1 MKQSTKKL
9 NTLRFLAFLVI
20 CSTLIGLG
28 AVSASA
34 LESGACGEQTGWVLE
49 AGTLTITGTGEMKNY
64 RDSELPPWYEFREQI
79 VRIEVSDKVT
89 SIGSF
94 AFYGCKNLVSAYI
107 PNSVKTIGSYAFASC
122 ERLSSVHMGGS
133 VSHIGNGAFYGCYAL
148 ESIRLPYGLSYLG
161 SQAFYRCESLRSVS
175 VPSDVRTMG
184 DSVFAYCKSLVR
196 AEIYALIQELP
207 AWTFYGCS
215 QLTEV
220 HLAET
225 INDIDNNGF
234 KKCDSLSTVF
244 FQGSEKQAEKIEEKI
259 SNDVSSFQVSGYIT
273 SEEMPE
279 STTSGSHVEKD
290 ETTSVQT
297 DTVVVQ
303 NDKII
308 LNYTVERTY
317 ETTTNKGSY
326 VADVVVTVESND
338 SWTTV
343 GDEVIKALTNI
354 NSTYSQISTPRRTT
368 VTAYV
373 RNNVKVSRAFLNR
386 LAGREV
392 ELTVVLSNGS
402 GWTLNCEEL
411 KIVDI
416 EEDAGVGY
424 SHTLK
429 EAPAEV
435 VEKLGTE
442 DCYRLIFDESVEQK
456 AEVVVQL
463 PTQNAVHSNAYL
475 YQIEEDGSYKKL
487 QAVAVDDAGCAHF
500 YIASTDKYSDYII
513 GLDVEGED
521 TTEVII
527 PDELMPPQNNPTASG
542 TTSGITHGSS
552 ALERLEQITYVETG
566 RNYHMGIGYGGLTWI
581 LIAVL
586 VGTTVLVG
594 GIMLMWNKSR
604 KARMKYSKEQK
615 TN

>member
-175 VPSDVRTMG
+175 IPSDVRTMG

-244 FQGSEKQAEKIEEKI
+244 FRGSEKQAEKIEEKI

-411 KIVDI
+411 KVVDI

-527 PDELMPPQNNPTASG
+527 PDELIPPQNNPTASG